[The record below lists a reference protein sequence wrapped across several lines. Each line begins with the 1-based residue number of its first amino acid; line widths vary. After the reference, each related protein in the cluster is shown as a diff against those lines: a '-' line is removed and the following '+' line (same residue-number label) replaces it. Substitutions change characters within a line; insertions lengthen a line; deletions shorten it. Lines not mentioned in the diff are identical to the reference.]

1 MTPRKGPVT
10 EPPRSGGRLTE
21 QDLMSA
27 LPARST
33 HREIRVGM
41 FVLLGVFA
49 FLAALFTLTDVG
61 TFRGRYYVSTVVE
74 SAGGMRRG
82 DPVQMRGVNIGRVTG
97 FEMVPNGVS
106 VELELYDRYEVPQDS
121 RVLVRSSGLLGGMIV
136 DVVPGSSPEELEDGE
151 LIAGALEPGVIEAA
165 AGLGGQAES
174 VLARV
179 DALLSPG
186 TVGAVGQ
193 SAQEMQVLLAELNAL
208 ARQQRAELAALS
220 TSLRRSAA
228 GLERATAGAELER
241 SVARIDSITARLDE
255 TSTTLSR
262 AGESLETVLGRME
275 RGEGTLGRLSADDEL
290 YVNLNTTAANLRE
303 LIADIQRDPRRYLNV
318 SVF

>member
-1 MTPRKGPVT
+1 MTPRKGSTT
-10 EPPRSGGRLTE
+10 EGRLTE
-21 QDLMSA
+21 QELMSA

-41 FVLLGVFA
+41 FVVVGVLA
-49 FLAALFTLTDVG
+49 FLIALFTLTDVG

-97 FEMVPNGVS
+97 FEMVPEGVS
-106 VELELYDRYEVPQDS
+106 VELELYDRYTVPDDS
-121 RVLVRSSGLLGGMIV
+121 RVLVRSSGLLGGMVV
-136 DVVPGSSPEELEDGE
+136 DVVPGDSPDDLDDGDV
-151 LIAGALEPGVIEAA
+151 IPGGLEPGVLEAA

-179 DALLSPG
+179 DALLSQR
-186 TVGAVGQ
+186 TVGAVGE
-193 SAQEMQVLLAELNAL
+193 SAAELQVLLAELNAL
-208 ARQQRAELAALS
+208 VTQQRSELAEVS

-228 GLERATAGAELER
+228 GVERATAGPELER
-241 SVARIDSITARLDE
+241 SVARIDSLTVRLDAASA
-255 TSTTLSR
+255 TIGR
-262 AGESLETVLGRME
+262 ASSSLETVLARIE
-275 RGEGTLGRLSADDEL
+275 RGEGTLGKLSADDQL
-290 YVNLNTTAANLRE
+290 YDNLNTTAVSLRE
-303 LIADIQRDPRRYLNV
+303 LIADIRRDPRRYLNV